1 LTSNK
6 ISSLPTEIGNL
17 KSLTHLYIGENN
29 LFSIPPHIGMMSN
42 LKELYINDNTDL
54 QNLPWE
60 LSFCKTLQILSIEG
74 CPLGE
79 IPDEFLLGPSY
90 VIHYLRLRANSVR
103 NQNVEF

>member
-54 QNLPWE
+54 QVAHY
-60 LSFCKTLQILSIEG
+60 SMA
-74 CPLGE
+74 PLVARPAQGRHGDSNTK
-79 IPDEFLLGPSY
+79 I
-90 VIHYLRLRANSVR
+90 I
-103 NQNVEF
+103 